1 MAIAK
6 INFNFNIN
14 YKKYTM
20 KNNLF
25 KSAIITSLFVLLL
38 SSCNGEK
45 KESLTKE
52 PAIAVKV
59 SGASENNNGQFVTAS
74 GKIEAE
80 NSANLST
87 RMMGYVTKI
96 HVQVGQKVSTGQ
108 LLVSINNTDLQA
120 KKAQVDAS
128 ILQATAGYNNAKK
141 DYDRFVNLFKQ
152 QSASQKE
159 LDDMTARYEMAKAGL
174 EGAKQMR
181 NEVMAQFSYSNI
193 TAPFAGVVTNTFV
206 KEGDMANPGM
216 PLVSIEGA
224 SRLQVTAMVSE
235 SDITAIKKGMAVKVL
250 VKSSN
255 ESLSG
260 KVSEISLSA
269 KNTGGQYLV
278 KINLDKTDSSVL
290 SGMFVNVQ
298 FPVANTIHPS
308 DSEQAKQT
316 KTSEKVL
323 VPESALVQQGQLTGI
338 YTIGTGNIAILRW
351 LRIGKNFGNQVEVLS
366 GLSANEQ
373 YIVSA
378 NGKLYN
384 GALVIPSPTLP

>member
-6 INFNFNIN
+6 INFNININ

-20 KNNLF
+20 KNYLF

-38 SSCNGEK
+38 SSCHGEK
-45 KESLTKE
+45 KVSLSKE
-52 PAIAVKV
+52 PAITVKV
-59 SGASENNNGQFVTAS
+59 SGVSENNNGQFVTAS

-87 RMMGYVTKI
+87 RMMGYVTKL
-96 HVQVGQKVSTGQ
+96 HVQVGQKVGAGQ

-181 NEVMAQFSYSNI
+181 NEVIAQFSYSNI
-193 TAPFAGVVTNTFV
+193 TAPFAGVVTNTFL

-235 SDITAIKKGMAVKVL
+235 NDITAIKKGMPVKVL

-255 ESLSG
+255 AILNG
-260 KVSEISLSA
+260 KVSEVSLSA

-316 KTSEKVL
+316 NTSEKVL

-378 NGKLYN
+378 DGKLYN
-384 GALVIPSPTLP
+384 GALVSVQ

>member
-1 MAIAK
+1 MKKIIAILSVTTFLA
-6 INFNFNIN
+6 
-14 YKKYTM
+14 
-20 KNNLF
+20 
-25 KSAIITSLFVLLL
+25 TS
-38 SSCNGEK
+38 CGGDK
-45 KESLTKE
+45 KEQIKDE

-59 SGASENNNGQFVTAS
+59 SGISGNNNDDYVTAS

-87 RMMGYVTKI
+87 RMMGFVTK
-96 HVQVGQKVSTGQ
+96 VNVKVGQKVGAGQ

-141 DYDRFVNLFKQ
+141 DYDRFVALFNQ

-193 TAPFAGVVTNTFV
+193 TAPFSGEITNTFV

-216 PLVSIEGA
+216 PLISIEGA

-235 SDITAIKKGMAVKVL
+235 NDITAIKNGMNVKVL

-255 ESLSG
+255 QELTG
-260 KVSEISLSA
+260 KVIEVSQSA

-278 KINLDKTDSSVL
+278 KINLNTKGAKIL

-298 FPVANTIHPS
+298 FPVANKTQAATVPS
-308 DSEQAKQT
+308 G
-316 KTSEKVL
+316 KVL
-323 VPESALVQQGQLTGI
+323 IPELALVKQGQLTGI
-338 YTIGTGNIAILRW
+338 YTIGSGNVAILRW
-351 LRIGKNFGNQVEVLS
+351 LRIGKTFGNQVEVLS
-366 GLSANEQ
+366 GLSSNEQ

-378 NGKLYN
+378 DGKLYN
-384 GALVIPSPTLP
+384 GAKVSIQ

>member
-1 MAIAK
+1 MKKIIAILS
-6 INFNFNIN
+6 I
-14 YKKYTM
+14 
-20 KNNLF
+20 
-25 KSAIITSLFVLLL
+25 SAVFLTS
-38 SSCNGEK
+38 CGGNK
-45 KESLTKE
+45 KEQIIEE

-59 SGASENNNGQFVTAS
+59 SGVSENNNSPFVTAS

-96 HVQVGQKVSTGQ
+96 HVKVGQKVGAGQ

-128 ILQATAGYNNAKK
+128 ILQATAGYNNAKI
-141 DYDRFVNLFKQ
+141 DYDRFMNLFKQ

-159 LDDMTARYEMAKAGL
+159 LDDMTARYEMAKASL
-174 EGAKQMR
+174 QGAKQMR

-193 TAPFAGVVTNTFV
+193 TAPFSGTVTNTFV

-216 PLVSIEGA
+216 PLVSLEGA

-235 SDITAIKKGMAVKVL
+235 NDIAAIKKGMPVQVL

-255 ESLSG
+255 KTLTG
-260 KVSEISLSA
+260 KVNEVSSSA

-278 KINLDKTDSSVL
+278 KINLEPTKAKVL

-298 FPVANTIHPS
+298 FPTESKTPS
-308 DSEQAKQT
+308 STNERM
-316 KTSEKVL
+316 L
-323 VPESALVQQGQLTGI
+323 VPESALVHQGQLTGI
-338 YTIGTGNIAILRW
+338 YTIGNGNVAILRW
-351 LRIGKNFGNQVEVLS
+351 LRVGKKLGNQVEVLS
-366 GLSANEQ
+366 GLSVKEQ
-373 YIVSA
+373 YVVSA
-378 NGKLYN
+378 EGKLYN
-384 GALVIPSPTLP
+384 GALVTVQ